1 MKTCRSKKSVL
12 ALAFLLMGCYGAMA
26 QIKPSVYVGWG
37 NYTNLGGTVGIGTEI
52 RYKFISA
59 NAAIGH
65 DYCNGAFKTGS
76 YKDMEPVGDNP
87 FWGFDV
93 GLKCYFIKGF
103 FGGVNYSLLGKR
115 CLKETQERV
124 KVDNFYG
131 FSFTLGYKWDFYK
144 GLYGMTY
151 LGTTSSKEANHWFLG
166 GAAPRL
172 GLILGYNFNH

>member
-131 FSFTLGYKWDFYK
+131 FSFTLGYKWD
-144 GLYGMTY
+144 LYGMTY